1 MAQLTQFY
9 KDMEAAKPAEQLV
22 YNLLSSSGYKVE
34 DVSDI
39 KEYRYLGDIKLV
51 TSKGVT
57 FFIDI
62 KDDKRIAETGNFLFE
77 EEVYLKDID
86 DFIPGDMKKHY
97 DILAVVSQ
105 EEQKIYYLD
114 FHIVK
119 QKYKQGEFI
128 RVKHPTQDTYGYLCS
143 IGLVKR

>member
-22 YNLLSSSGYKVE
+22 YNLLSSSGYNVE

-57 FFIDI
+57 FFIDV
-62 KDDKRIAETGNFLFE
+62 KDDKRIADTGNFLFE
-77 EEVYLKDID
+77 EEVYLKETDE
-86 DFIPGDMKKHY
+86 FIRGDMKKYY

-105 EEQKIYYLD
+105 KEQKIYYLD

-119 QKYKQGEFI
+119 QRYKQGEFKRI
-128 RVKHPTQDTYGYLCS
+128 THPTQDTYGYLCP